1 MNNTSFFTADRATH
15 LKIVVVS
22 LLASIAVIVVG
33 IAARPQ
39 ATDSTSQATVYKPGK
54 AIMATSDTAKAV
66 R

>member
-22 LLASIAVIVVG
+22 LLASIAVMVVG

-39 ATDSTSQATVYKPGK
+39 ATDEAKQATVYKPAK
-54 AIMATSDTAKAV
+54 PIMATSDTARAV